1 MAKFLFLCLF
11 LLNSLFITGQ
21 NSKMISI
28 NLENTCP
35 LKLSEIAEQV
45 LPIPLED
52 QDMIQNQNILL
63 TDEYLFVSSIRSIIQ
78 YDLSG
83 KFIRKIDCGGY
94 ITDNVTSDMVNRKLY
109 VPVRDTIKCYNY
121 SGKLEKVYPLKSS
134 SLHCLYHK
142 GALWVQSYS
151 LLPDTSY
158 VYTIDKINL
167 STGKITVLPYEK
179 KVAPVV
185 TKKGYVVNASAMCRL
200 SLYNDEVI
208 ASFSY
213 ESEIYKIEQDKAVLN
228 NNNIESSI
236 KIKQDKVVSL
246 AKWDITP
253 PAKGSDVYPMKA
265 NSFIGDYLFI
275 NYRRDDQFYFYLENM
290 KTGKKYNVSQLV
302 DDIFHTSG
310 NCNINSI
317 NQNGCFVF
325 IKSQSDI
332 KGDSIGNVLLKSGP
346 VVFIGKIKYCK

>member
-1 MAKFLFLCLF
+1 MAKFLFFCFF
-11 LLNSLFITGQ
+11 LLNFLFITGQ

-28 NLENTCP
+28 NLENARP
-35 LKLSEIAEQV
+35 YNLSEIAEKV
-45 LPIPLED
+45 IPIPLED
-52 QDMIQNQNILL
+52 QDQIQNLNVLL

-83 KFIRKIDCGGY
+83 KFIRRIYCGGF

-151 LLPDTSY
+151 MLPDTSF
-158 VYTIDKINL
+158 VYAINKINL
-167 STGKITVLPYEK
+167 STGKITTLPYEK

-185 TKKGYVVNASAMCRL
+185 TNKGYVVNASAMCHL

-213 ESEIYKIEQDKAVLN
+213 ESEIYTIEQDKDVSMSKN
-228 NNNIESSI
+228 PESSA
-236 KIKQDKVVSL
+236 KIKSDKVISL
-246 AKWDITP
+246 VQWNIIP
-253 PAKGSDVYPMKA
+253 PVADSKVYGTRA
-265 NSFIGDYLFI
+265 NSFIGDYLLI
-275 NYRRDDQFYFYLENM
+275 NCRSNNQSYFYLENI
-290 KTGKKYNVSQLV
+290 KTGKKYNVSQLI
-302 DDIFHTSG
+302 DDVFHTTG
-310 NCNINSI
+310 NCEINST

-332 KGDSIGNVLLKSGP
+332 KGDSIGTILLKSGP
-346 VVFIGKIKYCK
+346 VVFIGKIK